1 MPADAP
7 KEPARFAGHFPGR
20 AAIDAYGGG
29 GFRFAGMSHRGSIL
43 CLADG
48 VHAWPVTE
56 AHELTLAN
64 LAPVLAKLERPQ
76 FLLLGTGRAQ
86 VFPSLEVRKAFAA
99 KLIGLEIMD
108 TGAAARTFNVLLA
121 EHRPVNAALL
131 VVD

>member
-7 KEPARFAGHFPGR
+7 RTSIEFAGHFPGR
-20 AAIDAYGGG
+20 APIDAYGGG

-48 VHAWPVTE
+48 VHGWPVRSVE
-56 AHELTLAN
+56 ELTLAN
-64 LAPVLAKLERPQ
+64 LALVLDRLERPQ
-76 FLLLGTGRAQ
+76 FLLLGTGRTQ
-86 VFPSLEVRKAFAA
+86 VFPPLDVRKAFEA

-108 TGAAARTFNVLLA
+108 TGAAARTYNVLLA